1 MNTTNSLSVVAE
13 LAPATQRAI
22 KRALTLL
29 ESQLREPGV
38 SFTSSSSVR
47 DWLRLQ
53 MALLEREAF
62 MLLWLDNQNRL
73 IAHETLFKGTI
84 NSTEVHPREVVK
96 SGLKHNAAAAVLA
109 HNHPSG
115 QAEPSHADQQITKR
129 LKSAL
134 TLVDIR
140 LLDHLVVGGMDVVSF
155 AERGWL

>member
-1 MNTTNSLSVVAE
+1 MNTTNSLSIVAE

-73 IAHETLFKGTI
+73 IALETLFKGTI
-84 NSTEVHPREVVK
+84 NSTEVHPAK
-96 SGLKHNAAAAVLA
+96 
-109 HNHPSG
+109 
-115 QAEPSHADQQITKR
+115 
-129 LKSAL
+129 
-134 TLVDIR
+134 
-140 LLDHLVVGGMDVVSF
+140 
-155 AERGWL
+155 